1 MFVGSDARVGDTR
14 PEDQVPE
21 QDRDHQPKAVEQG
34 EWECHHLKS
43 LSDEFPSYHF
53 TWIRIIERTSHRF
66 NHLRQGYFSSTK
78 TDHHPRQPVGS
89 SQAVRMMGH
98 EFGCLNHVLD
108 SCTLRG

>member
-21 QDRDHQPKAVEQG
+21 QDRYHQPKAVEQG

-53 TWIRIIERTSHRF
+53 TWTRIIERTGHRV
-66 NHLRQGYFSSTK
+66 Q
-78 TDHHPRQPVGS
+78 S
-89 SQAVRMMGH
+89 SQARIFLLHKNGSPPPPTSWLSA
-98 EFGCLNHVLD
+98 GRADDGTRIRL
-108 SCTLRG
+108 S